1 MIVYFG
7 RNMPQIRCPNCGV
20 TINLENRK
28 KTDYDLIVGS
38 LKKGPKTFTQLLRK
52 THLPRKTL
60 NIRLKGLIN
69 SGIIVKDG
77 DYHLTDSP
85 QTIEFQAK
93 YSSDRIHNLK
103 SKAIHFIKDNP
114 KGNRDAVL
122 IIAFFALLMIG
133 VTRPFMVTGHCVHK
147 IDTGSIISD
156 ATFEVKISITNA
168 VDLYSWQGKI
178 TYDPSILKVV
188 DVAVGDFLSADTIV
202 INATDEIS
210 SISASSSVCS
220 ILIFTTDAESEGV
233 LLIGG
238 SLLGKV
244 QGSYGEG
251 TLSTITFSVVDEEME
266 TINANLGGG
275 IILLNSDLSDAK
287 GTLKAEV

>member
-1 MIVYFG
+1 
-7 RNMPQIRCPNCGV
+7 MPQIRCPNCGV

-28 KTDYDLIVGS
+28 TTDYDLIVGS

-52 THLPRKTL
+52 TRLPRKTL
-60 NIRLKGLIN
+60 NIRLKGLIS
-69 SGIIVKDG
+69 SGIILKDG
-77 DYHLTDSP
+77 DYHLKDSP
-85 QTIEFQAK
+85 QTREFQAR
-93 YSSDRIHNLK
+93 SSSERIHNLK
-103 SKAIHFIKDNP
+103 SKAIHFIRDNP
-114 KGNRDAVL
+114 KGNRDAAL
-122 IIAFFALLMIG
+122 IIAFFALMMIG
-133 VTRPFMVTGHCVHK
+133 ITRPLMVTAHHVHK

-156 ATFEVKISITNA
+156 TFELTIGITNA

-188 DVAVGDFLSADTIV
+188 DVAGGNFLSSDTIV
-202 INATDEIS
+202 INSTNEIS
-210 SISASSSVCS
+210 SISTPSSACS
-220 ILIFTTDAESEGV
+220 ILIFTTDADSRGV

-251 TLSTITFSVVDEEME
+251 TLATITFSVIDEVE